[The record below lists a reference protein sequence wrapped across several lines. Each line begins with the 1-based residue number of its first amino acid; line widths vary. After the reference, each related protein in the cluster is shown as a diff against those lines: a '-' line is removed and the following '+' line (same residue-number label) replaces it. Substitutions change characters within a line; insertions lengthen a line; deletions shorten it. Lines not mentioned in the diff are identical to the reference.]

1 VGQQIAIR
9 SERARELVTRL
20 SKRHGKSITATIEDA
35 LIAME
40 ARDEV
45 AMAERLE
52 RWRKVIEP
60 IQKHVLEHGVTFE
73 TEDMYDEDG
82 LPI

>member
-82 LPI
+82 LPN